1 MKITVKYIP
10 THWVVGVEDNDFW
23 HCQHPSTEHGT
34 VNALYTGANGDIDD
48 YDMLIE
54 ACEDCGA
61 YYYPYDNDGWRNER
75 PVAIK
80 RFGGEL

>member
-1 MKITVKYIP
+1 MNRLDEILK
-10 THWVVGVEDNDFW
+10 
-23 HCQHPSTEHGT
+23 C
-34 VNALYTGANGDIDD
+34 
-48 YDMLIE
+48 MLIE